1 MSLFNYLVSKTIMH
15 VPGPIVGYFAKGYIA
30 GSHLDDAVRVTE
42 AFNRQGMLTTI
53 DILGEFIKTRD
64 EARFFRD
71 QCRQILEVIRTQGL
85 QSNLSL
91 KPTQMGLLL
100 DQEFAF
106 QNIRELVKL
115 ARENQSFV
123 RIDMEDVACTDATID
138 FYRRLRA
145 EFPGHVGTVLQSYLR
160 RTPADIDA
168 LSDAPMNFRLCKGIY
183 NEKRVHAY
191 KDPFVINRNF
201 IYCLEKLFQK
211 KAYVGIATHDEKLVF
226 ESLRLI
232 EQYGL
237 KKDEYEFQMLLG
249 VDEELRQ
256 ILVDGGHRLRV
267 YVPYG
272 EAWMPYSRR
281 RLKENPMIAQHALK
295 QLLGMKRF

>member
-168 LSDAPMNFRLCKGIY
+168 LCDEPMNFRLCKGIY
-183 NEKRVHAY
+183 NEKRLHAY

-249 VDEELRQ
+249 VDEELRR
-256 ILVDGGHRLRV
+256 ILVEGGHRLRV

>member
-168 LSDAPMNFRLCKGIY
+168 LCDEPMNFRLCKGIY
-183 NEKRVHAY
+183 NEKRLHAY